1 MRRARTHRATTA
13 LLLGAL
19 LIAWTHASLADS
31 EPGAGADAP
40 PAVPREAVDVVFVLD
55 NSGSMKENDP
65 DYLARSAVA
74 DFAAALADTPS
85 IDGRVGIVLF
95 DGRARLVRPLS
106 PLDRAADD
114 TGLAEALGALDFSGQ
129 RTDSPAGIERALY
142 EFRQNGREDA
152 RRAIVFLT
160 DGHIDTGDGDTD
172 VEAARWLREDL
183 AGESATRG
191 IRIFGVAFTDAAD
204 YQLIQAL
211 ARRTEASYYRAFD
224 PADLQGVVDDVL
236 QRIVAEKPESLAA
249 SETARSTSERPE
261 PPEGVDVAAARATT
275 AEDSGLPLSA
285 LLPVAVLL
293 VAGGFVWSAIRRRHT
308 RGRGRA
314 DTGPP
319 VDAPPAQ
326 LLDLDGRLGRPGAAV
341 ELARART
348 RIGRDPHNELAF
360 DGVDSISAEHAVIEY
375 RDGHYW
381 IEDLR
386 STNGTRLDGEPLVP
400 GRPAQLKGGDRIR
413 LADIELM
420 FVLAGYAPRG
430 ETVFLDPTT
439 TPPDAPTRAIDD
451 GGIDVPR
458 EGLDAAAAGAEAE
471 RSEPARSSQ
480 LSLLQGE
487 DAAMSADDP
496 APGTSAGED
505 ALARAV
511 DRDDAAG
518 EPSATASGAAGEDP
532 AEAGREAT
540 HDACHAI
547 RANLDDHLRRV
558 QALSEAFATFVARA
572 FEGEIRDAIAVSA
585 RDLVAEARDRG
596 RVARKHYTFDHVR
609 FVLCGVPGG
618 VEQARQLFVDAFG
631 GFTRLLSEELH
642 ADTFRAERCEVLA
655 VLTFGDG
662 EAPWVSLSIVPD
674 EEHDP
679 RIDLLS
685 YELLTEEELREI
697 DLDGPTDLSQSGLG

>member
-1 MRRARTHRATTA
+1 
-13 LLLGAL
+13 
-19 LIAWTHASLADS
+19 
-31 EPGAGADAP
+31 
-40 PAVPREAVDVVFVLD
+40 
-55 NSGSMKENDP
+55 
-65 DYLARSAVA
+65 
-74 DFAAALADTPS
+74 
-85 IDGRVGIVLF
+85 
-95 DGRARLVRPLS
+95 
-106 PLDRAADD
+106 
-114 TGLAEALGALDFSGQ
+114 
-129 RTDSPAGIERALY
+129 
-142 EFRQNGREDA
+142 
-152 RRAIVFLT
+152 
-160 DGHIDTGDGDTD
+160 
-172 VEAARWLREDL
+172 
-183 AGESATRG
+183 
-191 IRIFGVAFTDAAD
+191 
-204 YQLIQAL
+204 
-211 ARRTEASYYRAFD
+211 
-224 PADLQGVVDDVL
+224 
-236 QRIVAEKPESLAA
+236 
-249 SETARSTSERPE
+249 
-261 PPEGVDVAAARATT
+261 
-275 AEDSGLPLSA
+275 
-285 LLPVAVLL
+285 

-314 DTGPP
+314 DAGPA
-319 VDAPPAQ
+319 VDAPLAQ

-341 ELARART
+341 ELARTRT

-360 DGVDSISAEHAVIEY
+360 DGVDSMSAEHAVIEY

-439 TPPDAPTRAIDD
+439 TPPDASTRAIDD
-451 GGIDVPR
+451 EGIDVPR
-458 EGLDAAAAGAEAE
+458 EGTGAVPAAAHAEQP
-471 RSEPARSSQ
+471 EPARSSQ
-480 LSLLQGE
+480 LSLLRRE
-487 DAAMSADDP
+487 DAEVSAEGP
-496 APGTSAGED
+496 APGTSGSDD
-505 ALARAV
+505 ALTRAV
-511 DRDDAAG
+511 DRDDAAD
-518 EPSATASGAAGEDP
+518 EASAPASDGAGEDP
-532 AEAGREAT
+532 AEAGREPT
-540 HDACHAI
+540 RDACAAI

-558 QALSEAFATFVARA
+558 QALSEAFAAFVARA

-585 RDLVAEARDRG
+585 RDLVAEARDHG

-618 VEQARQLFVDAFG
+618 VEQARQLFVDSFG

-642 ADTFRAERCEVLA
+642 ADTFRAERCEILA

-674 EEHDP
+674 EEHDS